1 MDERKPGLWTRSFVF
16 ACMAHFLMSL
26 PMNML
31 MPIIPVYLVEELNIS
46 SSWVGVVLASYTIG
60 LLCVRP
66 FSGYVVDAVKRKP
79 LYLVAFTITTAL
91 FAGYLVAATVASIML
106 VRFIQGG
113 SVGLSSVAGNTI
125 AIDVVS
131 PKRRGEGIG
140 FYGLTLSLAMTLAPL
155 LAVPVYNA
163 FGFHT
168 LIVICLLAALL
179 GVIAVYNIK
188 HVQKEKVSRPPF
200 SLDRFILIQA
210 IPAGISHMLC
220 SIGYGMV
227 VSFAVLYGKEIQVS
241 NPGYFFIFMATG
253 VGSARI
259 FSGRMID
266 RGKLHLLLTSAIV
279 GIIISLVVF
288 ATLHNVLIFFV
299 AAFFI
304 GIGYGVSIPAFQS
317 LFVNV
322 AHPNRRGTATST
334 YLTSLDL
341 GMGIGML
348 STGFIAS
355 VSSLSAAYLV
365 GAFCCLLSLF
375 VYLLYAKPSY
385 EKYRIEN

>member
-1 MDERKPGLWTRSFVF
+1 M
-16 ACMAHFLMSL
+16 
-26 PMNML
+26 
-31 MPIIPVYLVEELNIS
+31 
-46 SSWVGVVLASYTIG
+46 
-60 LLCVRP
+60 
-66 FSGYVVDAVKRKP
+66 
-79 LYLVAFTITTAL
+79 
-91 FAGYLVAATVASIML
+91 
-106 VRFIQGG
+106 
-113 SVGLSSVAGNTI
+113 
-125 AIDVVS
+125 
-131 PKRRGEGIG
+131 
-140 FYGLTLSLAMTLAPL
+140 
-155 LAVPVYNA
+155 
-163 FGFHT
+163 
-168 LIVICLLAALL
+168 IVICLLAALL

-227 VSFAVLYGKEIQVS
+227 VSFAVLYGKEIHVS

-348 STGFIAS
+348 STGFIPQ
-355 VSSLSAAYLV
+355 SA
-365 GAFCCLLSLF
+365 
-375 VYLLYAKPSY
+375 VYLLLIWLEPFVVCFPSLFIYFMLNPLMKSTGLRFSRYNKPVCRHILTLNRNHY
-385 EKYRIEN
+385 FLC

>member
-125 AIDVVS
+125 AIDVIS
-131 PKRRGEGIG
+131 SKRRGEGIG

-227 VSFAVLYGKEIQVS
+227 VSFAVLYGKEIHVS
-241 NPGYFFIFMATG
+241 NPGYFLYLYGYRCRLCPYIF
-253 VGSARI
+253 RK
-259 FSGRMID
+259 D
-266 RGKLHLLLTSAIV
+266 
-279 GIIISLVVF
+279 
-288 ATLHNVLIFFV
+288 
-299 AAFFI
+299 
-304 GIGYGVSIPAFQS
+304 
-317 LFVNV
+317 
-322 AHPNRRGTATST
+322 
-334 YLTSLDL
+334 D
-341 GMGIGML
+341 
-348 STGFIAS
+348 
-355 VSSLSAAYLV
+355 
-365 GAFCCLLSLF
+365 
-375 VYLLYAKPSY
+375 
-385 EKYRIEN
+385 

>member
-1 MDERKPGLWTRSFVF
+1 M
-16 ACMAHFLMSL
+16 
-26 PMNML
+26 
-31 MPIIPVYLVEELNIS
+31 
-46 SSWVGVVLASYTIG
+46 
-60 LLCVRP
+60 
-66 FSGYVVDAVKRKP
+66 
-79 LYLVAFTITTAL
+79 
-91 FAGYLVAATVASIML
+91 
-106 VRFIQGG
+106 
-113 SVGLSSVAGNTI
+113 GLSSVAGNTI
-125 AIDVVS
+125 AIDVIS
-131 PKRRGEGIG
+131 SKRRGEGIG

-227 VSFAVLYGKEIQVS
+227 VSFAVLYGKEIHVS

-288 ATLHNVLIFFV
+288 ATLHNVLVF
-299 AAFFI
+299 
-304 GIGYGVSIPAFQS
+304 S
-317 LFVNV
+317 LPHFLL
-322 AHPNRRGTATST
+322 A
-334 YLTSLDL
+334 LD
-341 GMGIGML
+341 M
-348 STGFIAS
+348 
-355 VSSLSAAYLV
+355 
-365 GAFCCLLSLF
+365 
-375 VYLLYAKPSY
+375 
-385 EKYRIEN
+385 E